1 MDIADK
7 MDSVVNASEDVET
20 LELEEDGSI
29 NATIKDHSLVGK
41 EKAYP
46 AQIGS
51 KPAAMDL
58 TKPEGVTMIVKM
70 VEDRVKII
78 GINGQVDNSLDDVVD
93 NLNPGF
99 SGIAEGGF
107 FHWNKELP
115 NKDKHLA
122 SSSKGKDVRCV
133 VEIKES
139 TAKDFGDFVAD
150 SFHEME
156 LSFNRKRKQLRNLKC
171 PFLKPKNMR

>member
-1 MDIADK
+1 MSSKERGWVGSFFSFSSFLLVGSSFMDIADK

-29 NATIKDHSLVGK
+29 NATIKDHSLVGKDEPHSEGKFSKSKGK

-99 SGIAEGGF
+99 SGIAEG
-107 FHWNKELP
+107 
-115 NKDKHLA
+115 
-122 SSSKGKDVRCV
+122 
-133 VEIKES
+133 
-139 TAKDFGDFVAD
+139 
-150 SFHEME
+150 
-156 LSFNRKRKQLRNLKC
+156 
-171 PFLKPKNMR
+171 